1 MYFRCW
7 WISVDANHYR
17 LFNISKRGH
26 RYGWHRQSF
35 RRRSSWRR
43 YTGNDVI
50 IRMAWS
56 KCVGVYFL
64 NVFLIAALDVMEQWG
79 DSGPLQPKH
88 LREAVRRVRN
98 RGGIPG
104 SKPFAKALWNLNF
117 TCTINSSFLQLSF
130 ILCKLLNKNKKGDS
144 IDWCCFHLI
153 SPPTVSYEKGQR
165 VVDCIAK
172 EFVLVRINKMWDEWH
187 GQSLDIKGGQDDWFR
202 YDRWEKVSHHDES

>member
-7 WISVDANHYR
+7 WILVDANHYR

-26 RYGWHRQSF
+26 CYGWHRQSF

-43 YTGNDVI
+43 YIYRERCYYTHGMVQM
-50 IRMAWS
+50 RGS
-56 KCVGVYFL
+56 LFFKF
-64 NVFLIAALDVMEQWG
+64 FLIAALDVMEQWG

-117 TCTINSSFLQLSF
+117 TYATNSSNRHLSCVNFWIRIKKGFYRLMLLSF
-130 ILCKLLNKNKKGDS
+130 DFPTYDIVRKDKTRGWLHCK
-144 IDWCCFHLI
+144 
-153 SPPTVSYEKGQR
+153 
-165 VVDCIAK
+165 
-172 EFVLVRINKMWDEWH
+172 RICSRQN
-187 GQSLDIKGGQDDWFR
+187 
-202 YDRWEKVSHHDES
+202 